1 MNSIVSHDRLVITF
15 CIRVGETIIQVLTTQ
30 ADQTGTPDSAPL
42 GRRARKA
49 QAARRA
55 LLDAGVRLFAQRPI
69 ASVSVQDITDAAD
82 VAKGVFYLHFENR
95 DAFLLSLY
103 RDQQEVL
110 LALLEATP
118 APKNGDQPH
127 TERAAR
133 GYARFARD
141 HRSSAIYWWRFAGLL
156 PDEVGAPD
164 HLREAREAYLARL
177 AAWLLPT
184 VRRSAASI
192 QHAARIDAIAWGLI
206 GQALQRG
213 KATPTERTLR
223 AVLSAATARGRENP
237 RPAR

>member
-1 MNSIVSHDRLVITF
+1 MERDYHL
-15 CIRVGETIIQVLTTQ
+15 VLTTQ
-30 ADQTGTPDSAPL
+30 EDQPDSSTSAPQ

-49 QAARRA
+49 QAVRRA
-55 LLDAGVRLFAQRPI
+55 LLDGGLRLFAERPI

-118 APKNGDQPH
+118 APKNGDRPLI
-127 TERAAR
+127 ERTAR

-164 HLREAREAYLARL
+164 HLREVREAYLTRL
-177 AAWLLPT
+177 AAWLLPAS
-184 VRRSAASI
+184 RRSAASI
-192 QHAARIDAIAWGLI
+192 QHAARIDAVAWGLI

-213 KATPTERTLR
+213 EPTPTERTLR
-223 AVLSAATARGRENP
+223 TVLGAIPSAAGKENP